1 MRVQAHP
8 DCFRCFRKQMERTR
22 KTMKQKRKRQRKEK
36 QLDDESKDLA
46 SNKKIKRKW
55 IQTM

>member
-1 MRVQAHP
+1 
-8 DCFRCFRKQMERTR
+8 MERTR